1 MTTEPAADLQRAF
14 AAVGELI
21 AAIGPEQW
29 VSPTPCSEWTV
40 RDVVAH
46 LVGLNRVF
54 VAMMG
59 AGPMPDQGQDHLGE
73 DPVAAY
79 RDSAVALTAV
89 FAEPGVLEKTF
100 TSTLGSTTG
109 EIRLRIRIA
118 DLLTHGWD
126 LQRATGIRADLPDDL
141 VEQSLAI
148 VQEQMVGQS
157 RAGRFDDPQPVADD
171 APAIERLAAF
181 TGRKV

>member
-1 MTTEPAADLQRAF
+1 MTTESAADLERAF

-21 AAIGPEQW
+21 AEIGPEQW
-29 VSPTPCSEWTV
+29 AASTPCSEWAV

-59 AGPMPDQGQDHLGE
+59 AGPMPDPGQDHLGD
-73 DPVAAY
+73 DPLAAY
-79 RDSAVALTAV
+79 RDSAAALTAV
-89 FAEPGVLEKTF
+89 FGDPGMLEKTF
-100 TSTLGSTTG
+100 TSPLGSTTG

-126 LQRATGIRADLPDDL
+126 LQRATGIRTGLPEDL

-171 APAIERLAAF
+171 APPIERLAAF